1 MLPLIVVVK
10 LKVLYNR
17 GRFALLDIKM
27 CYKCPQ
33 SVHLLTTEKI
43 NKWNR
48 MPKHPN
54 ACKTLELENDDL
66 SCEK

>member
-1 MLPLIVVVK
+1 MVK
-10 LKVLYNR
+10 LKVLYSR

-43 NKWNR
+43 YKWVEQNA
-48 MPKHPN
+48 KHPHV
-54 ACKTLELENDDL
+54 CKTLELENDDL
-66 SCEK
+66 FC

>member
-1 MLPLIVVVK
+1 MK
-10 LKVLYNR
+10 LKVLYSR

-43 NKWNR
+43 DKW
-48 MPKHPN
+48 MEQN
-54 ACKTLELENDDL
+54 AQTPTCM
-66 SCEK
+66 